1 MVGYEVR
8 QVRDLLGGKAADG
21 GRPLGRLGDIVVAGA
36 HDVVH
41 VGGVRRSRFGHG
53 VGVEAD
59 DVFVQEG
66 LVVLALADDD
76 VGDGACQGAVGAGVD
91 REPLIGVARGPLAQA
106 VVDEG
111 DGDAGFPRLGHL
123 VHFPHSAHARF
134 ARAAAEEQPA
144 VGIFNG
150 GGVASEAT
158 GTVEGLAVE
167 AEEVVGGLRD
177 LSVGLGVDGSQMSAG
192 EVEQAL
198 DGVVAGSRCAQE
210 ERLGPVGVKGVTVLL
225 GDDVER
231 LVPADALEL
240 A

>member
-1 MVGYEVR
+1 M
-8 QVRDLLGGKAADG
+8 
-21 GRPLGRLGDIVVAGA
+21 
-36 HDVVH
+36 
-41 VGGVRRSRFGHG
+41 
-53 VGVEAD
+53 
-59 DVFVQEG
+59 
-66 LVVLALADDD
+66 
-76 VGDGACQGAVGAGVD
+76 
-91 REPLIGVARGPLAQA
+91 
-106 VVDEG
+106 
-111 DGDAGFPRLGHL
+111 
-123 VHFPHSAHARF
+123 
-134 ARAAAEEQPA
+134 RAAAEEQPA